1 MTLKFSGTY
10 NVEAA
15 EQVDRSSYQNSIT
28 CNVWLL
34 DSTAVAFRVDRRCN
48 GQTLL
53 DLTFDFLELLERDFF
68 GLVYTFSQTTEG
80 SLTKWLDP
88 TKKIRKQCKG
98 EVNFAFWFRVKFYV
112 PDPIWLQEEYTRYQF
127 FLQIRK
133 DILDG
138 RLPVPKSIA
147 TQLAG
152 LALQSELGDYTPEEC
167 RPGYVSQFR
176 FVQNQNADFEAQA
189 TEWHRKSSSLL
200 PAAAEL
206 EYLNV
211 VRYLDH
217 YGVKSHVVKDEQHNL
232 QTTTIGVSFIGISL
246 FRDNRML
253 QQYSWDN
260 ISKINFK
267 GKRFTIHFK
276 TNSKSMNGHITSS
289 SVLTSPILNLDSE
302 LKQHYRFSSAVST
315 KIFWQYA
322 VSCHAFFRVRE
333 PNSTTQRKFSTTTT
347 SATGFNQQTSA
358 STVSATA
365 LYAAMSR
372 IASGFQRYFSIT
384 RRSSLSTATP
394 NGPVGGVGRTMSTLM
409 ELRRNARAFERSFS
423 RTHSRRSN
431 PLPQVSSNQ
440 FTSLLSK
447 PDVSTSLL
455 SGNPIDSVSTTGNQ
469 SKTYSQI
476 PPGAKLTGGSANS
489 GIFSDNKL
497 ARSSYRSSSTNQN
510 RESSNILSSHTQTIT
525 SGKAKKS
532 TTDTDGFA
540 NVNRS
545 SSQLKQISNE
555 ASSQKHPTS
564 ISSNH
569 LDKPIRNKSFKLNSP
584 AIGVNGSTRVNQRRL
599 QQAQQQSTITSQ
611 NQPQETNTTS
621 HQQHHQ
627 HPNVANDSKSSSR
640 RAQKLQTNENI
651 VEHPN
656 TDTVDGINNTNN
668 NTNQDLD
675 KDETTTYWNTR
686 RIQRLQAHTS
696 NNNTTNNNNNSL
708 HNITMPSLIPVT
720 STVSTSTPMTTNI
733 SSKTHSTSNI
743 NKHNEIEE
751 NDCVNYS
758 RAPTI
763 AVRRSRHA
771 PNDQTVITVNDS
783 NVNNDDIQCLKSSR
797 ASLNNNGLNRSNN
810 SSRNQLNHSFKG
822 HDQSTNYKKEHSDVT
837 NNNGNDV
844 DNFQHSRNKG
854 FLKDPFHPGAPDVE
868 NLLLQSGEINEFN
881 SEGLVRISI
890 RPDSHGRFGFNV
902 KGGIDHGMP
911 IIVSRVGANM
921 PADLCIPRLSEGDQI
936 LFINHKDVSN
946 QTHLQVVNMI
956 RTASEQPYGTLEL
969 LVKPSDYVTDDV
981 NDDNPIPDS
990 GDAPPIPPRSY
1001 QSSIRR
1007 SSLSLEKIARNSKRL
1022 TRFSLKSTFHNA
1034 IDRDHT
1040 TNVQRNSFSGSA
1052 LLDSMIE
1059 LETHLADGSL
1069 LNQFEHLPRRKSG
1082 LTMNVSRLSEN
1093 SIKNRYRDIS
1103 PYDQTRVILKQGS
1116 GDYINAS
1123 FVNMEF
1129 PNCGVNL
1136 RYIAAQGP
1144 LPNTYSDFWQ
1154 MCWEQQ
1160 VHLIVMLTA
1169 ISERGRAKCHQ
1180 YWPDLNS
1187 TVNFSV
1193 STSPRITQSR
1203 NSTDLQLKTVREEIN
1218 TDVAYREFDIVQIP
1232 SHRGSFQSV
1241 LRKNME
1247 ARRILQLQYINW
1259 PDHGVPN
1266 DADQLISF
1274 VEQVQRI
1281 RGENLAP
1288 VVVHCSAG
1296 IGRTG
1301 VLIAIETSIN
1311 LMVHNYPIKPIELV
1325 QRMREHR
1332 AMLIQTTGQFQFVCE
1347 TILKVF
1353 HRNHAENLLK
1363 NSTSMTI
1370 HS

>member
-1 MTLKFSGTY
+1 MLRHTFGTY

-34 DSTAVAFRVDRRCN
+34 DSTAVAFRVDRGCN

-53 DLTFDFLELLERDFF
+53 DLTFDFLELLEKDFF
-68 GLVYTFSQTTEG
+68 GLVYTFHQTSEG
-80 SLTKWLDP
+80 NLIKWLDP
-88 TKKIRKQCKG
+88 TRKIKKQCKG
-98 EVNFAFWFRVKFYV
+98 EANFTFWFRVKFYV
-112 PDPIWLQEEYTRYQF
+112 PDPVWLQEEYTRYQF

-138 RLPVPKSIA
+138 RLPVSKSIA

-152 LALQSELGDYTPEEC
+152 LALQSELGDYTAEEC
-167 RPGYVSQFR
+167 RPGYVNQFR

-189 TEWHRKSSSLL
+189 SEWHRKSSNLL

-232 QTTTIGVSFIGISL
+232 QTITIGVSFIGISL
-246 FRDNRML
+246 FRDNKML

-276 TNSKSMNGHITSS
+276 TSSKSMNGHVTSIS
-289 SVLTSPILNLDSE
+289 GLTSPIMNVESE
-302 LKQHYRFSSAVST
+302 LKQHYRFPSAVST
-315 KIFWQYA
+315 KLFWQYA

-333 PNSTTQRKFSTTTT
+333 PNSTTQRKFTN
-347 SATGFNQQTSA
+347 GLNQQA
-358 STVSATA
+358 SSTISATA

-394 NGPVGGVGRTMSTLM
+394 NGPVGGVGRTLSTLM
-409 ELRRNARAFERSFS
+409 ELRRSSRAFDRNFS

-431 PLPQVSSNQ
+431 HLPQVNSIQIASPS
-440 FTSLLSK
+440 FK
-447 PDVSTSLL
+447 PDSSTSLL
-455 SGNPIDSVSTTGNQ
+455 SGNPIDSINTTGNQ
-469 SKTYSQI
+469 SKSYAQI
-476 PPGAKLTGGSANS
+476 PPGAKITGSASS
-489 GIFSDNKL
+489 GILSDSKIT
-497 ARSSYRSSSTNQN
+497 RSSYRSSTNQN
-510 RESSNILSSHTQTIT
+510 RESNNVLSSHTSINT
-525 SGKAKKS
+525 SGKAKKL
-532 TTDTDGFA
+532 TTDMENST
-540 NVNRS
+540 NVIRLS
-545 SSQLKQISNE
+545 SHSKQNCNEIPSQRN
-555 ASSQKHPTS
+555 PTN
-564 ISSNH
+564 ITSNH
-569 LDKPIRNKSFKLNSP
+569 SDKPLRPKPFKITSPVNSVTG
-584 AIGVNGSTRVNQRRL
+584 AATRVSQRR
-599 QQAQQQSTITSQ
+599 QHNQQSSVPLQ
-611 NQPQETNTTS
+611 NQHQETNSAS
-621 HQQHHQ
+621 HQQLHHST
-627 HPNVANDSKSSSR
+627 VINDSKILPKKV
-640 RAQKLQTNENI
+640 QKLQMNEHNETDI
-651 VEHPN
+651 VDAAIN
-656 TDTVDGINNTNN
+656 SNYINN
-668 NTNQDLD
+668 QEFD
-675 KDETTTYWNTR
+675 KDETATYWNTR
-686 RIQRLQAHTS
+686 RLQRFQS
-696 NNNTTNNNNNSL
+696 NNNNPLVNTNTATT
-708 HNITMPSLIPVT
+708 I
-720 STVSTSTPMTTNI
+720 PMTVTTTTSAPITTLSSSSNH
-733 SSKTHSTSNI
+733 SKTHSVSNI
-743 NKHNEIEE
+743 NKHDDPDE
-751 NDCVNYS
+751 NDYANYN
-758 RAPTI
+758 RTVKRI
-763 AVRRSRHA
+763 RHT
-771 PNDQTVITVNDS
+771 PNDQPLTATNDS
-783 NVNNDDIQCLKSSR
+783 YVDEDPQCFKSSR
-797 ASLNNNGLNRSNN
+797 VSLNNALNRPNN
-810 SSRNQLNHSFKG
+810 SSRNQLNHPIKG
-822 HDQSTNYKKEHSDVT
+822 HDQSTNHKKEYSDVT
-837 NNNGNDV
+837 NNNDIEV
-844 DNFQHSRNKG
+844 DNSQHTRNKG
-854 FLKDPFHPGAPDVE
+854 LNKDPFHPGAPDVE
-868 NLLLQSGEINEFN
+868 NSLRLTDEINELN

-890 RPDSHGRFGFNV
+890 RPDSHGRFGFNI

-956 RTASEQPYGTLEL
+956 RAASEQNYGTLEL

-990 GDAPPIPPRSY
+990 GDAPPVPPRSY
-1001 QSSIRR
+1001 HSSIRR
-1007 SSLSLEKIARNSKRL
+1007 PSLSLEKFARNSKRL
-1022 TRFSLKSTFHNA
+1022 TRFSLKSSSNNPT
-1034 IDRDHT
+1034 DRDH
-1040 TNVQRNSFSGSA
+1040 NNSVGHRYSFSGST

-1059 LETHLADGSL
+1059 LESHLADGSL

-1129 PNCGVNL
+1129 PKCGVNL

-1144 LPNTYSDFWQ
+1144 LPNTYGDFWQ

-1160 VHLIVMLTA
+1160 VCLIVMLTA

-1180 YWPDLNS
+1180 YWPDLNH

-1193 STSPRITQSR
+1193 SSSPRISQSR
-1203 NSTDLQLKTVREEIN
+1203 GSTDLQLKTVREEIIN
-1218 TDVAYREFDIVQIP
+1218 DIAYREFDISQIP
-1232 SHRGSFQSV
+1232 SHRASLQSV
-1241 LRKNME
+1241 LRKQTE
-1247 ARRILQLQYINW
+1247 TRRISQLQYISW

-1266 DADQLISF
+1266 DTDQLISF

-1281 RGENLAP
+1281 RGKSQTP
-1288 VVVHCSAG
+1288 IVVHCSAG

-1311 LMVHNYPIKPIELV
+1311 LMECNYPVKPLELV

-1363 NSTSMTI
+1363 DSIPMTSQ
-1370 HS
+1370 S

>member
-1 MTLKFSGTY
+1 MLRHTFGTY

-34 DSTAVAFRVDRRCN
+34 DSTAVAFRVDRGCS

-53 DLTFDFLELLERDFF
+53 NLTFDFLELLEKDFF
-68 GLVYTFSQTTEG
+68 GLVYTFHQTTEG
-80 SLTKWLDP
+80 NLIKWLDP
-88 TKKIRKQCKG
+88 TRKIRKQCKG
-98 EVNFAFWFRVKFYV
+98 EANFTFWFRVKFYV
-112 PDPIWLQEEYTRYQF
+112 PDPVWLQEEYTRYQF

-152 LALQSELGDYTPEEC
+152 LALQSELGDYTAEEC
-167 RPGYVSQFR
+167 RPGYVNQFR

-189 TEWHRKSSSLL
+189 SEWHRKSSTLL

-232 QTTTIGVSFIGISL
+232 QIITIGVSFVGISL
-246 FRDNRML
+246 FRDNKML

-276 TNSKSMNGHITSS
+276 TSSKSMNGHVTSIS
-289 SVLTSPILNLDSE
+289 GLTSPIINFGSE
-302 LKQHYRFSSAVST
+302 LKQHYRFPSAVST
-315 KIFWQYA
+315 KLFWQYA

-333 PNSTTQRKFSTTTT
+333 PNSTTQRKFTT
-347 SATGFNQQTSA
+347 GLNQQA
-358 STVSATA
+358 STISATA

-394 NGPVGGVGRTMSTLM
+394 NGPVGGVGRTLSTLM
-409 ELRRNARAFERSFS
+409 ELRRSSRAFDRSFS

-431 PLPQVSSNQ
+431 PLPQVNSIQISSSS
-440 FTSLLSK
+440 FK
-447 PDVSTSLL
+447 PDSSTSLL
-455 SGNPIDSVSTTGNQ
+455 SGNPIDSVNTTGNQ
-469 SKTYSQI
+469 SKSYAQI
-476 PPGAKLTGGSANS
+476 PPGAKITGSASS
-489 GIFSDNKL
+489 GILSDSKIT
-497 ARSSYRSSSTNQN
+497 RSSYRSSTNQN
-510 RESSNILSSHTQTIT
+510 RESNNVLSSHTSINT
-525 SGKAKKS
+525 SGKAKKL
-532 TTDTDGFA
+532 TTDMENST
-540 NVNRS
+540 NVIRLSSHSKQSCNET
-545 SSQLKQISNE
+545 SSQRN
-555 ASSQKHPTS
+555 PTN
-564 ISSNH
+564 ITSNH
-569 LDKPIRNKSFKLNSP
+569 LDKPLRPKSFKITSPVNSVTGG
-584 AIGVNGSTRVNQRRL
+584 ATRISQRR
-599 QQAQQQSTITSQ
+599 QHNQQSSVPLQ
-611 NQPQETNTTS
+611 NQHQETNSCS
-621 HQQHHQ
+621 HQQHHN
-627 HPNVANDSKSSSR
+627 HSTVVNDSKILSKKP
-640 RAQKLQTNENI
+640 QKLQMVEN
-651 VEHPN
+651 VEYKE
-656 TDTVDGINNTNN
+656 TDTVNATNN
-668 NTNQDLD
+668 SNYTNNQEFD
-675 KDETTTYWNTR
+675 KDETTAYWNTR
-686 RIQRLQAHTS
+686 RLQRFQ
-696 NNNTTNNNNNSL
+696 TNNNNPFIN
-708 HNITMPSLIPVT
+708 T
-720 STVSTSTPMTTNI
+720 STASTISMTVTASTSTPITTLSN
-733 SSKTHSTSNI
+733 SSNYSKTHSVSNI
-743 NKHNEIEE
+743 NKHDDPDE
-751 NDCVNYS
+751 NDYVNHN
-758 RAPTI
+758 RT
-763 AVRRSRHA
+763 VRRIRHT
-771 PNDQTVITVNDS
+771 PNDQPLTVTNDS
-783 NVNNDDIQCLKSSR
+783 YIDEDPQCFKSSR
-797 ASLNNNGLNRSNN
+797 VSLNNALNRSNN
-810 SSRNQLNHSFKG
+810 SSRNQLNHSIKG
-822 HDQSTNYKKEHSDVT
+822 HDQSINQKKEHSDAT
-837 NNNGNDV
+837 NNNGV
-844 DNFQHSRNKG
+844 EIDNSQHTRNKG
-854 FLKDPFHPGAPDVE
+854 LNRDPFHPGAPDVE
-868 NLLLQSGEINEFN
+868 NSLHLPDETNELN

-956 RTASEQPYGTLEL
+956 RAASEQNYGTLEL

-990 GDAPPIPPRSY
+990 GDAPPVPPRSY
-1001 QSSIRR
+1001 NSSIRR
-1007 SSLSLEKIARNSKRL
+1007 PTLSLEKFARNSKRL
-1022 TRFSLKSTFHNA
+1022 TRFSLKSSSSNNA
-1034 IDRDHT
+1034 MDRDHNNST
-1040 TNVQRNSFSGSA
+1040 VHRYSFSGST

-1059 LETHLADGSL
+1059 LESHLADGSL

-1129 PNCGVNL
+1129 PKCGVNL

-1144 LPNTYSDFWQ
+1144 LPNTYGDFWQ

-1160 VHLIVMLTA
+1160 VCLIVMLTA

-1180 YWPDLNS
+1180 YWPDLNH

-1193 STSPRITQSR
+1193 SSSPRISQSR
-1203 NSTDLQLKTVREEIN
+1203 SSTDLQLKTVREEII
-1218 TDVAYREFDIVQIP
+1218 TDIAYREFDISQIP
-1232 SHRGSFQSV
+1232 SHRASLQSV
-1241 LRKNME
+1241 LRKQTE
-1247 ARRILQLQYINW
+1247 TRRISQLQYISW

-1266 DADQLISF
+1266 DTDQLISF

-1281 RGENLAP
+1281 RGKNQTP
-1288 VVVHCSAG
+1288 IVVHCSAG

-1311 LMVHNYPIKPIELV
+1311 LMECNYPVKPLELV

-1363 NSTSMTI
+1363 DSTAITSQ
-1370 HS
+1370 S

>member
-15 EQVDRSSYQNSIT
+15 EQLDRLSYQNSIT

-34 DSTAVAFRVDRRCN
+34 DSTAVAFRVDRGCS

-53 DLTFDFLELLERDFF
+53 DLTFDFLELLEKDFF
-68 GLVYTFSQTTEG
+68 GLVYTFHQTTEG
-80 SLTKWLDP
+80 NLIKWLDP
-88 TKKIRKQCKG
+88 TRKIRKQCKG
-98 EVNFAFWFRVKFYV
+98 EANFTFWFRVKFYV
-112 PDPIWLQEEYTRYQF
+112 PDPVWLQEEYTRYQF

-152 LALQSELGDYTPEEC
+152 LALQSELGDYTAEEC
-167 RPGYVSQFR
+167 RPGYVNQFR

-189 TEWHRKSSSLL
+189 SEWHRKSSTLL

-232 QTTTIGVSFIGISL
+232 QTITIGVSFVGISL
-246 FRDNRML
+246 FRDNKML

-276 TNSKSMNGHITSS
+276 TSSKSMNGHVTSIS
-289 SVLTSPILNLDSE
+289 GLTTPIINFGSE
-302 LKQHYRFSSAVST
+302 LKQHYRFPSAVST
-315 KIFWQYA
+315 KLFWQYA

-333 PNSTTQRKFSTTTT
+333 PNSTTQRKFTT
-347 SATGFNQQTSA
+347 GLNQQA
-358 STVSATA
+358 STISATA

-394 NGPVGGVGRTMSTLM
+394 NGPVGGVGRTLSTLM
-409 ELRRNARAFERSFS
+409 ELRRSSRAFDRSFS

-431 PLPQVSSNQ
+431 PLPQVNSIQIASP
-440 FTSLLSK
+440 SSK
-447 PDVSTSLL
+447 PDSSTSLL
-455 SGNPIDSVSTTGNQ
+455 SGNPIDSINTTGNQ
-469 SKTYSQI
+469 SKSYAQI
-476 PPGAKLTGGSANS
+476 PPGARITGSASS
-489 GIFSDNKL
+489 GILSDSKIT
-497 ARSSYRSSSTNQN
+497 RSSYRSSTNQN
-510 RESSNILSSHTQTIT
+510 RESNNVLSSHTSINT
-525 SGKAKKS
+525 SGKAKKL
-532 TTDTDGFA
+532 TTDMENST
-540 NVNRS
+540 NVIRLSSHSKQSCNET
-545 SSQLKQISNE
+545 SSQRN
-555 ASSQKHPTS
+555 PTN
-564 ISSNH
+564 ITSNH
-569 LDKPIRNKSFKLNSP
+569 LDKPLRPKSFKITSPVNSVTGG
-584 AIGVNGSTRVNQRRL
+584 ATRVSQRR
-599 QQAQQQSTITSQ
+599 QHNQQSSVPLQ
-611 NQPQETNTTS
+611 NQHQETNSSS
-621 HQQHHQ
+621 HQQHHN
-627 HPNVANDSKSSSR
+627 HSTVANVSKVLSKK
-640 RAQKLQTNENI
+640 AQKLQMVEN
-651 VEHPN
+651 VEYKE
-656 TDTVDGINNTNN
+656 TDTVDATNYSNYTNN
-668 NTNQDLD
+668 QEFD
-675 KDETTTYWNTR
+675 KDETTAYWNTR
-686 RIQRLQAHTS
+686 RLQRFQA
-696 NNNTTNNNNNSL
+696 NNNPFVN
-708 HNITMPSLIPVT
+708 T
-720 STVSTSTPMTTNI
+720 STASTILMTVTTSTSTPITTLSN
-733 SSKTHSTSNI
+733 SSNYSKTHSVSNI
-743 NKHNEIEE
+743 NKHDDPGE
-751 NDCVNYS
+751 NDYVNHN
-758 RAPTI
+758 RT
-763 AVRRSRHA
+763 VRRIRHTQ
-771 PNDQTVITVNDS
+771 NDQPLTVTNDS
-783 NVNNDDIQCLKSSR
+783 YIDEDPQCFKSSR
-797 ASLNNNGLNRSNN
+797 VSLNSALNRSNN
-810 SSRNQLNHSFKG
+810 SSRNQLNHSIKG
-822 HDQSTNYKKEHSDVT
+822 HDQSINQKKEHSDVT
-837 NNNGNDV
+837 NNNGV
-844 DNFQHSRNKG
+844 EIDNSQHTRNKG
-854 FLKDPFHPGAPDVE
+854 LNRDPFHPGAPDVE
-868 NLLLQSGEINEFN
+868 NSLHLPDETNELN

-946 QTHLQVVNMI
+946 HTHLQVVNMI
-956 RTASEQPYGTLEL
+956 RAASEQNYGTLEL

-990 GDAPPIPPRSY
+990 GDAPPVPPRSY
-1001 QSSIRR
+1001 NSSIRR
-1007 SSLSLEKIARNSKRL
+1007 PTLSLEKFARNSKRL
-1022 TRFSLKSTFHNA
+1022 TRFSLKSSSNNA
-1034 IDRDHT
+1034 MDRDHNNST
-1040 TNVQRNSFSGSA
+1040 VHRYSFSGST

-1059 LETHLADGSL
+1059 LESHLADGSL

-1129 PNCGVNL
+1129 PKCGVNL

-1144 LPNTYSDFWQ
+1144 LPNTYGDFWQ

-1160 VHLIVMLTA
+1160 VCLIVMLTA
-1169 ISERGRAKCHQ
+1169 ISERGRLFLLTISQAKCHQ
-1180 YWPDLNS
+1180 YWPDLNH

-1193 STSPRITQSR
+1193 SSSPRISQSR
-1203 NSTDLQLKTVREEIN
+1203 SSTDLQLKTVREEII
-1218 TDVAYREFDIVQIP
+1218 TDIAYREFDISQIP
-1232 SHRGSFQSV
+1232 SHRASLQSV
-1241 LRKNME
+1241 LRKQTE
-1247 ARRILQLQYINW
+1247 TRRISQLQYISW

-1266 DADQLISF
+1266 DTDQLISF

-1281 RGENLAP
+1281 RGKNQTP
-1288 VVVHCSAG
+1288 IVVHCSAG

-1311 LMVHNYPIKPIELV
+1311 LMECNYPVKPLELV

-1363 NSTSMTI
+1363 DSIAITSQ
-1370 HS
+1370 S

>member
-1 MTLKFSGTY
+1 MLRHIFGTY

-34 DSTAVAFRVDRRCN
+34 DSTAVAFRVDRGCS

-68 GLVYTFSQTTEG
+68 GLVYTFHQTTEG
-80 SLTKWLDP
+80 NLIKWLDP
-88 TKKIRKQCKG
+88 TRKIRKQCKG
-98 EVNFAFWFRVKFYV
+98 EANFTFWFRVKFYV
-112 PDPIWLQEEYTRYQF
+112 PDPVWLQEEYTRYQF

-152 LALQSELGDYTPEEC
+152 LALQSELGDYTAEEC
-167 RPGYVSQFR
+167 RPGYVNQFR

-189 TEWHRKSSSLL
+189 SEWHRKSSTLL

-232 QTTTIGVSFIGISL
+232 QTITIGVSFVGISL
-246 FRDNRML
+246 FRDNKML

-276 TNSKSMNGHITSS
+276 TSSKSMNGHVTSVS
-289 SVLTSPILNLDSE
+289 GLTTPTINFGSE
-302 LKQHYRFSSAVST
+302 LKQHYRFPSAVST
-315 KIFWQYA
+315 KLFWQYA

-333 PNSTTQRKFSTTTT
+333 PNSTTQRKFTT
-347 SATGFNQQTSA
+347 GLNQQA
-358 STVSATA
+358 STISATA

-394 NGPVGGVGRTMSTLM
+394 NGPVGGVGRTLSTLM
-409 ELRRNARAFERSFS
+409 ELRRSSRAFDRSFS

-431 PLPQVSSNQ
+431 PLPQVNSIQIASS
-440 FTSLLSK
+440 SSK
-447 PDVSTSLL
+447 PDSSTSLL
-455 SGNPIDSVSTTGNQ
+455 SGNPIDSINTTGNQ
-469 SKTYSQI
+469 SKSYAQI
-476 PPGAKLTGGSANS
+476 PPGARITGSASS
-489 GIFSDNKL
+489 GILSDSKIT
-497 ARSSYRSSSTNQN
+497 RSSYRSSTNQN
-510 RESSNILSSHTQTIT
+510 RESNNVLSSHTSINT
-525 SGKAKKS
+525 SGKAKKL
-532 TTDTDGFA
+532 TTDMENST
-540 NVNRS
+540 NVIRLSSHSKQSCNET
-545 SSQLKQISNE
+545 SSQRN
-555 ASSQKHPTS
+555 PTN
-564 ISSNH
+564 ITSNH
-569 LDKPIRNKSFKLNSP
+569 LDKPLRPKSFKITSPVNSVTGG
-584 AIGVNGSTRVNQRRL
+584 ATRVSQRR
-599 QQAQQQSTITSQ
+599 QHNQQSSVPLQ
-611 NQPQETNTTS
+611 NQHQETNSSS
-621 HQQHHQ
+621 HQQHHN
-627 HPNVANDSKSSSR
+627 HSTVANDSKILSKKP
-640 RAQKLQTNENI
+640 QKLQMVEN
-651 VEHPN
+651 VEYKE
-656 TDTVDGINNTNN
+656 TDTVSATNN
-668 NTNQDLD
+668 SNYTNNQEFN
-675 KDETTTYWNTR
+675 KDETTAYWNTR
-686 RIQRLQAHTS
+686 RLQRFQA
-696 NNNTTNNNNNSL
+696 NNNNPFIN
-708 HNITMPSLIPVT
+708 T
-720 STVSTSTPMTTNI
+720 STASTISMTVTASTSTPITTLSN
-733 SSKTHSTSNI
+733 SSNYSKTHSVSNI
-743 NKHNEIEE
+743 NKHDDPDE
-751 NDCVNYS
+751 NDYVNHN
-758 RAPTI
+758 RT
-763 AVRRSRHA
+763 VRRIRHT
-771 PNDQTVITVNDS
+771 PNDQPLTVSNDS
-783 NVNNDDIQCLKSSR
+783 YIDEDPQCFKSSR
-797 ASLNNNGLNRSNN
+797 VSLNNALNRSNN
-810 SSRNQLNHSFKG
+810 SSHNQLNHSIKG
-822 HDQSTNYKKEHSDVT
+822 HDQSINQKKEHSDET
-837 NNNGNDV
+837 NNNGV
-844 DNFQHSRNKG
+844 EIDNSQHTRNKG
-854 FLKDPFHPGAPDVE
+854 LNRDPFHPGAPDVE
-868 NLLLQSGEINEFN
+868 NSLHLPDEINELN

-946 QTHLQVVNMI
+946 HTHLQVVNMI
-956 RTASEQPYGTLEL
+956 RAASEQNYGTLEL

-990 GDAPPIPPRSY
+990 GDAPPVPPRSY
-1001 QSSIRR
+1001 NSSIRR
-1007 SSLSLEKIARNSKRL
+1007 PTLSLERFARNSKRL
-1022 TRFSLKSTFHNA
+1022 TRFSLKSSSSNNA
-1034 IDRDHT
+1034 MDRDHNNST
-1040 TNVQRNSFSGSA
+1040 VHRYSFSGST

-1059 LETHLADGSL
+1059 LESHLADGSL

-1129 PNCGVNL
+1129 PKCGVNL

-1144 LPNTYSDFWQ
+1144 LPNTYGDFWQ

-1160 VHLIVMLTA
+1160 VCLIVMLTA

-1180 YWPDLNS
+1180 YWPDLNH

-1193 STSPRITQSR
+1193 SSSPRISQSR
-1203 NSTDLQLKTVREEIN
+1203 SSTDLQLKTVREEII
-1218 TDVAYREFDIVQIP
+1218 TDIAYREFDISQIP
-1232 SHRGSFQSV
+1232 SHRASLQSV
-1241 LRKNME
+1241 LRKQTE
-1247 ARRILQLQYINW
+1247 TRRISQLQYISW

-1266 DADQLISF
+1266 DTDQLISF

-1281 RGENLAP
+1281 RGKNQTP
-1288 VVVHCSAG
+1288 IVVHCSAG

-1311 LMVHNYPIKPIELV
+1311 LMECNYPVKPLELV

-1363 NSTSMTI
+1363 DSIAITSQ
-1370 HS
+1370 S

>member
-15 EQVDRSSYQNSIT
+15 EQLDRLSYQNSIT

-34 DSTAVAFRVDRRCN
+34 DSTAVAFRVDRGCS

-53 DLTFDFLELLERDFF
+53 DLTFDFLELLEKDFF
-68 GLVYTFSQTTEG
+68 GLVYTFHQTTEG
-80 SLTKWLDP
+80 NLIKWLDP
-88 TKKIRKQCKG
+88 TRKIRKQCKG
-98 EVNFAFWFRVKFYV
+98 EANFTFWFRVKFYV
-112 PDPIWLQEEYTRYQF
+112 PDPVWLQEEYTRYQF

-152 LALQSELGDYTPEEC
+152 LALQSELGDYTAEEC
-167 RPGYVSQFR
+167 RPGYVNQFR

-189 TEWHRKSSSLL
+189 SEWHRKSSTLL

-232 QTTTIGVSFIGISL
+232 QTITIGVSFVGISL
-246 FRDNRML
+246 FRDNKML

-276 TNSKSMNGHITSS
+276 TSSKSMNGHVTSIS
-289 SVLTSPILNLDSE
+289 GLTTPIINFGSE
-302 LKQHYRFSSAVST
+302 LKQHYRFPSAVST
-315 KIFWQYA
+315 KLFWQYA

-333 PNSTTQRKFSTTTT
+333 PNSTTQRKFTT
-347 SATGFNQQTSA
+347 GLNQQA
-358 STVSATA
+358 STISATA

-394 NGPVGGVGRTMSTLM
+394 NGPVGGVGRTLSTLM
-409 ELRRNARAFERSFS
+409 ELRRSSRAFDRSFS

-431 PLPQVSSNQ
+431 PLPQVNSIQIASP
-440 FTSLLSK
+440 SSK
-447 PDVSTSLL
+447 PDSSTSLL
-455 SGNPIDSVSTTGNQ
+455 SGNPIDSINTTGNQ
-469 SKTYSQI
+469 SKSYAQI
-476 PPGAKLTGGSANS
+476 PPGARITGSASS
-489 GIFSDNKL
+489 GILSDSKIT
-497 ARSSYRSSSTNQN
+497 RSSYRSSTNQN
-510 RESSNILSSHTQTIT
+510 RESNNVLSSHTSINT
-525 SGKAKKS
+525 SGKAKKL
-532 TTDTDGFA
+532 TTDMENST
-540 NVNRS
+540 NVIRLSSHSKQSCNET
-545 SSQLKQISNE
+545 SSQRN
-555 ASSQKHPTS
+555 PTN
-564 ISSNH
+564 ITSNH
-569 LDKPIRNKSFKLNSP
+569 LDKPLRPKSFKITSPVNSVTGG
-584 AIGVNGSTRVNQRRL
+584 ATRVSQRR
-599 QQAQQQSTITSQ
+599 QHNQQSSVPLQ
-611 NQPQETNTTS
+611 NQHQETNSSS
-621 HQQHHQ
+621 HQQHHN
-627 HPNVANDSKSSSR
+627 HSTVANVSKVLSKK
-640 RAQKLQTNENI
+640 AQKLQMVEN
-651 VEHPN
+651 VEYKE
-656 TDTVDGINNTNN
+656 TDTVDATNYSNYTNN
-668 NTNQDLD
+668 QEFD
-675 KDETTTYWNTR
+675 KDETTAYWNTR
-686 RIQRLQAHTS
+686 RLQRFQA
-696 NNNTTNNNNNSL
+696 NNNPFVN
-708 HNITMPSLIPVT
+708 T
-720 STVSTSTPMTTNI
+720 STASTILMTVTTSTSTPITTLSN
-733 SSKTHSTSNI
+733 SSNYSKTHSVSNI
-743 NKHNEIEE
+743 NKHDDPGE
-751 NDCVNYS
+751 NDYVNHN
-758 RAPTI
+758 RT
-763 AVRRSRHA
+763 VRRIRHTQ
-771 PNDQTVITVNDS
+771 NDQPLTVTNDS
-783 NVNNDDIQCLKSSR
+783 YIDEDPQCFKSSR
-797 ASLNNNGLNRSNN
+797 VSLNSALNRSNN
-810 SSRNQLNHSFKG
+810 SSRNQLNHSIKG
-822 HDQSTNYKKEHSDVT
+822 HDQSINQKKEHSDVT
-837 NNNGNDV
+837 NNNGV
-844 DNFQHSRNKG
+844 EIDNSQHTRNKG
-854 FLKDPFHPGAPDVE
+854 LNRDPFHPGAPDVE
-868 NLLLQSGEINEFN
+868 NSLHLPDETNELN

-946 QTHLQVVNMI
+946 HTHLQVVNMI
-956 RTASEQPYGTLEL
+956 RAASEQNYGTLEL

-990 GDAPPIPPRSY
+990 GDAPPVPPRSY
-1001 QSSIRR
+1001 NSSIRR
-1007 SSLSLEKIARNSKRL
+1007 PTLSLEKFARNSKRL
-1022 TRFSLKSTFHNA
+1022 TRFSLKSSSNNA
-1034 IDRDHT
+1034 MDRDHNNST
-1040 TNVQRNSFSGSA
+1040 VHRYSFSGST

-1059 LETHLADGSL
+1059 LESHLADGSL

-1129 PNCGVNL
+1129 PKCGVNL

-1144 LPNTYSDFWQ
+1144 LPNTYGDFWQ

-1160 VHLIVMLTA
+1160 VCLIVMLTA

-1180 YWPDLNS
+1180 YWPDLNH

-1193 STSPRITQSR
+1193 SSSPRISQSR
-1203 NSTDLQLKTVREEIN
+1203 SSTDLQLKTVREEII
-1218 TDVAYREFDIVQIP
+1218 TDIAYREFDISQIP
-1232 SHRGSFQSV
+1232 SHRASLQSV
-1241 LRKNME
+1241 LRKQTE
-1247 ARRILQLQYINW
+1247 TRRISQLQYISW

-1266 DADQLISF
+1266 DTDQLISF

-1281 RGENLAP
+1281 RGKNQTP
-1288 VVVHCSAG
+1288 IVVHCSAG

-1311 LMVHNYPIKPIELV
+1311 LMECNYPVKPLELV

-1363 NSTSMTI
+1363 DSIAITSQ
-1370 HS
+1370 S

>member
-34 DSTAVAFRVDRRCN
+34 DSTAVAFRVDRGCS

-53 DLTFDFLELLERDFF
+53 NLTFDFLELLEKDFF
-68 GLVYTFSQTTEG
+68 GLVYTFHQTTEG
-80 SLTKWLDP
+80 NLIKWLDP
-88 TKKIRKQCKG
+88 TRKIRKQCKG
-98 EVNFAFWFRVKFYV
+98 EANFTFWFRVKFYV
-112 PDPIWLQEEYTRYQF
+112 PDPVWLQEEYTRYQF

-152 LALQSELGDYTPEEC
+152 LALQSELGDYTAEEC
-167 RPGYVSQFR
+167 RPGYVNQFR

-189 TEWHRKSSSLL
+189 SEWHRKSSTLL

-232 QTTTIGVSFIGISL
+232 QIITIGVSFVGISL
-246 FRDNRML
+246 FRDNKML

-276 TNSKSMNGHITSS
+276 TSSKSMNGHVTSIS
-289 SVLTSPILNLDSE
+289 GLTSPIINFGSE
-302 LKQHYRFSSAVST
+302 LKQHYRFPSAVST
-315 KIFWQYA
+315 KLFWQYA

-333 PNSTTQRKFSTTTT
+333 PNSTTQRKFTT
-347 SATGFNQQTSA
+347 GLNQQA
-358 STVSATA
+358 STISATA

-394 NGPVGGVGRTMSTLM
+394 NGPVGGVGRTLSTLM
-409 ELRRNARAFERSFS
+409 ELRRSSRAFDRSFS

-431 PLPQVSSNQ
+431 PLPQVNSIQISSSS
-440 FTSLLSK
+440 FK
-447 PDVSTSLL
+447 PDSSTSLL
-455 SGNPIDSVSTTGNQ
+455 SGNPIDSVNTTGNQ
-469 SKTYSQI
+469 SKSYAQI
-476 PPGAKLTGGSANS
+476 PPGAKITGSASS
-489 GIFSDNKL
+489 GILSDSKIT
-497 ARSSYRSSSTNQN
+497 RSSYRSSTNQN
-510 RESSNILSSHTQTIT
+510 RESNNVLSSHTSINT
-525 SGKAKKS
+525 SGKAKKL
-532 TTDTDGFA
+532 TTDMENST
-540 NVNRS
+540 NVIRLSSHSKQSCNET
-545 SSQLKQISNE
+545 SSQRN
-555 ASSQKHPTS
+555 PTN
-564 ISSNH
+564 ITSNH
-569 LDKPIRNKSFKLNSP
+569 LDKPLRPKSFKITSPVNSVTGG
-584 AIGVNGSTRVNQRRL
+584 ATRISQRR
-599 QQAQQQSTITSQ
+599 QHNQQSSVPLQ
-611 NQPQETNTTS
+611 NQHQETNSCS
-621 HQQHHQ
+621 HQQHHN
-627 HPNVANDSKSSSR
+627 HSTVVNDSKILSKKP
-640 RAQKLQTNENI
+640 QKLQMVEN
-651 VEHPN
+651 VEYKE
-656 TDTVDGINNTNN
+656 TDTVNATNN
-668 NTNQDLD
+668 SNYTNNQEFD
-675 KDETTTYWNTR
+675 KDETTAYWNTR
-686 RIQRLQAHTS
+686 RLQRFQ
-696 NNNTTNNNNNSL
+696 TNNNNPFIN
-708 HNITMPSLIPVT
+708 T
-720 STVSTSTPMTTNI
+720 STASTISMTVTASTSTPITTLSN
-733 SSKTHSTSNI
+733 SSNYSKTHSVSNI
-743 NKHNEIEE
+743 NKHDDPDE
-751 NDCVNYS
+751 NDYVNHN
-758 RAPTI
+758 RT
-763 AVRRSRHA
+763 VRRIRHT
-771 PNDQTVITVNDS
+771 PNDQPLTVTNDS
-783 NVNNDDIQCLKSSR
+783 YIDEDPQCFKSSR
-797 ASLNNNGLNRSNN
+797 VSLNNALNRSNN
-810 SSRNQLNHSFKG
+810 SSRNQLNHSIKG
-822 HDQSTNYKKEHSDVT
+822 HDQSINQKKEHSDAT
-837 NNNGNDV
+837 NNNGV
-844 DNFQHSRNKG
+844 EIDNSQHTRNKG
-854 FLKDPFHPGAPDVE
+854 LNRDPFHPGAPDVE
-868 NLLLQSGEINEFN
+868 NSLHLPDETNELN

-956 RTASEQPYGTLEL
+956 RAASEQNYGTLEL

-990 GDAPPIPPRSY
+990 GDAPPVPPRSY
-1001 QSSIRR
+1001 NSSIRR
-1007 SSLSLEKIARNSKRL
+1007 PTLSLEKFARNSKRL
-1022 TRFSLKSTFHNA
+1022 TRFSLKSSSSNNA
-1034 IDRDHT
+1034 MDRDHNNST
-1040 TNVQRNSFSGSA
+1040 VHRYSFSGST

-1059 LETHLADGSL
+1059 LESHLADGSL

-1129 PNCGVNL
+1129 PKCGVNL

-1144 LPNTYSDFWQ
+1144 LPNTYGDFWQ

-1160 VHLIVMLTA
+1160 VCLIVMLTA

-1180 YWPDLNS
+1180 YWPDLNH

-1193 STSPRITQSR
+1193 SSSPRISQSR
-1203 NSTDLQLKTVREEIN
+1203 SSTDLQLKTII
-1218 TDVAYREFDIVQIP
+1218 TDIAYREFDISQIP
-1232 SHRGSFQSV
+1232 SHRASLQSV
-1241 LRKNME
+1241 LRKQTE
-1247 ARRILQLQYINW
+1247 TRRISQLQYISW

-1266 DADQLISF
+1266 DTDQLISF

-1281 RGENLAP
+1281 RGKNQTP
-1288 VVVHCSAG
+1288 IVVHCSAG

-1311 LMVHNYPIKPIELV
+1311 LMECNYPVKPLELV

-1363 NSTSMTI
+1363 DSTAITSQ
-1370 HS
+1370 S

>member
-15 EQVDRSSYQNSIT
+15 EQVDRSSYQNTIT

-34 DSTAVAFRVDRRCN
+34 DSTAVAFRVDRGCS
-48 GQTLL
+48 GQALL

-68 GLVYTFSQTTEG
+68 GLAYTFSQTTEG
-80 SLTKWLDP
+80 NLIKWLDP
-88 TKKIRKQCKG
+88 TRKIRKQCKG
-98 EVNFAFWFRVKFYV
+98 EAIFTFWFRVKFYV
-112 PDPIWLQEEYTRYQF
+112 PDPVWLQEEYTRYQF

-167 RPGYVSQFR
+167 RPGYVNQFR
-176 FVQNQNADFEAQA
+176 FVQNQNSDFEAQA
-189 TEWHRKSSSLL
+189 SEWHRKSSTLL

-217 YGVKSHVVKDEQHNL
+217 YGVKSHVVKDEQHDL
-232 QTTTIGVSFIGISL
+232 QAITIGVSFIGISL
-246 FRDNRML
+246 FRDNKML

-276 TNSKSMNGHITSS
+276 TSLKSMNGHVTSISGLTSS
-289 SVLTSPILNLDSE
+289 TINLESE
-302 LKQHYRFSSAVST
+302 LKQHYRFPSAVST
-315 KIFWQYA
+315 KLFWQYA

-333 PNSTTQRKFSTTTT
+333 PNSTTQRKFT
-347 SATGFNQQTSA
+347 AGLNQQTS

-394 NGPVGGVGRTMSTLM
+394 NGPVGGVGRTLSTLM
-409 ELRRNARAFERSFS
+409 ELRRSSRAFDRSFS
-423 RTHSRRSN
+423 RTYSRRSN
-431 PLPQVSSNQ
+431 PLPQVNTTQ
-440 FTSLLSK
+440 LTSPLSK
-447 PDVSTSLL
+447 PDS
-455 SGNPIDSVSTTGNQ
+455 STTLASASPMESINTIGNQ
-469 SKTYSQI
+469 SKSYAQI
-476 PPGAKLTGGSANS
+476 PPGAKISGSVTS
-489 GIFSDNKL
+489 GILSDTKIT
-497 ARSSYRSSSTNQN
+497 RSSYRGSTNQS
-510 RESSNILSSHTQTIT
+510 RESNNILSPHTSINS
-525 SGKAKKS
+525 SGKAKKL
-532 TTDTDGFA
+532 TTDIENSTA
-540 NVNRS
+540 NNRL
-545 SSQLKQISNE
+545 SSQTKQSCNEISQRNL
-555 ASSQKHPTS
+555 TN
-564 ISSNH
+564 ITSNH
-569 LDKPIRNKSFKLNSP
+569 SDKSIRPKSFKIGSP
-584 AIGVNGSTRVNQRRL
+584 VSGVTVGATRISQRR
-599 QQAQQQSTITSQ
+599 QHHQQQQSAGPPQSQ
-611 NQPQETNTTS
+611 HQETNSAS
-621 HQQHHQ
+621 HQQHQ
-627 HPNVANDSKSSSR
+627 HHSSIVNDSKNLPKKS
-640 RAQKLQTNENI
+640 QKLPMSENIEYNQTNI
-651 VEHPN
+651 V
-656 TDTVDGINNTNN
+656 DAKSTNN
-668 NTNQDLD
+668 YVNNQEFN
-675 KDETTTYWNTR
+675 KDEATAYWDTRRLQRFQVHNNSNNHNSLINTTT
-686 RIQRLQAHTS
+686 AS
-696 NNNTTNNNNNSL
+696 V
-708 HNITMPSLIPVT
+708 IPVT
-720 STVSTSTPMTTNI
+720 VTVSTSTPTTTLSNP
-733 SSKTHSTSNI
+733 SNHSKTHSNSNI
-743 NKHNEIEE
+743 NKHDDSDE
-751 NDCVNYS
+751 NDYVNYN
-758 RAPTI
+758 RTIRRIRHTPT
-763 AVRRSRHA
+763 
-771 PNDQTVITVNDS
+771 DQSLAITNDS
-783 NVNNDDIQCLKSSR
+783 NVTDDVQCFKSSR
-797 ASLNNNGLNRSNN
+797 VSLNNAVNRSNN
-810 SSRNQLNHSFKG
+810 SSRNQLNHSIKG
-822 HDQSTNYKKEHSDVT
+822 HDQSTNHKKEHPDAT
-837 NNNGNDV
+837 NNNESEI
-844 DNFQHSRNKG
+844 DNFQHTRNKG
-854 FLKDPFHPGAPDVE
+854 LNKDPFHPGAPDVE
-868 NLLLQSGEINEFN
+868 NSLHQPDDINELN

-936 LFINHKDVSN
+936 LFINNKDVTN
-946 QTHLQVVNMI
+946 QTHLQVVKMI
-956 RTASEQPYGTLEL
+956 RAASEQPYGTLEL

-990 GDAPPIPPRSY
+990 GDAPPVPPRSY
-1001 QSSIRR
+1001 HSSSIRR
-1007 SSLSLEKIARNSKRL
+1007 PSISLEKFARNSKRL
-1022 TRFSLKSTFHNA
+1022 TRFSLKSSSTSHNPM
-1034 IDRDHT
+1034 DRDHP
-1040 TNVQRNSFSGSA
+1040 NGVLHRYSFSGST

-1059 LETHLADGSL
+1059 LENRLADGSL

-1129 PNCGVNL
+1129 PKCGVDL

-1144 LPNTYSDFWQ
+1144 LPNTYGDFWQ

-1160 VHLIVMLTA
+1160 VCLIVMLTA

-1180 YWPDLNS
+1180 YWPDLNH

-1193 STSPRITQSR
+1193 SSSPRISQSR
-1203 NSTDLQLKTVREEIN
+1203 SSTDLQLKTVREEIT
-1218 TDVAYREFDIVQIP
+1218 TDIAYREFDITQIP
-1232 SHRGSFQSV
+1232 SHRASLQSV
-1241 LRKNME
+1241 LRKQME
-1247 ARRILQLQYINW
+1247 TRRISQLQYISW

-1266 DADQLISF
+1266 DTDQLISF

-1281 RGENLAP
+1281 RGKTLTP
-1288 VVVHCSAG
+1288 IVVHCSAG

-1311 LMVHNYPIKPIELV
+1311 LMGCNYPIKPIELV

-1363 NSTSMTI
+1363 DSTAMT
-1370 HS
+1370 SQS

>member
-34 DSTAVAFRVDRRCN
+34 DSTAVAFRVDRGCS

-53 DLTFDFLELLERDFF
+53 NLTFDFLELLEKDFF
-68 GLVYTFSQTTEG
+68 GLVYTFHQTTEG
-80 SLTKWLDP
+80 NLIKWLDP
-88 TKKIRKQCKG
+88 TRKIRKQCKG
-98 EVNFAFWFRVKFYV
+98 EANFTFWFRVKFYV
-112 PDPIWLQEEYTRYQF
+112 PDPVWLQEEYTRYQF

-152 LALQSELGDYTPEEC
+152 LALQSELGDYTAEEC
-167 RPGYVSQFR
+167 RPGYVNQFR

-189 TEWHRKSSSLL
+189 SEWHRKSSTLL

-232 QTTTIGVSFIGISL
+232 QIITIGVSFVGISL
-246 FRDNRML
+246 FRDNKML

-276 TNSKSMNGHITSS
+276 TSSKSMNGHVTSIS
-289 SVLTSPILNLDSE
+289 GLTSPIINFGSE
-302 LKQHYRFSSAVST
+302 LKQHYRFPSAVST
-315 KIFWQYA
+315 KLFWQYA

-333 PNSTTQRKFSTTTT
+333 PNSTTQRKFTT
-347 SATGFNQQTSA
+347 GLNQQA
-358 STVSATA
+358 STISATA

-394 NGPVGGVGRTMSTLM
+394 NGPVGGVGRTLSTLM
-409 ELRRNARAFERSFS
+409 ELRRSSRAFDRSFS

-431 PLPQVSSNQ
+431 PLPQVNSIQISSSS
-440 FTSLLSK
+440 FK
-447 PDVSTSLL
+447 PDSSTSLL
-455 SGNPIDSVSTTGNQ
+455 SGNPIDSVNTTGNQ
-469 SKTYSQI
+469 SKSYAQI
-476 PPGAKLTGGSANS
+476 PPGAKITGSASS
-489 GIFSDNKL
+489 GILSDSKIT
-497 ARSSYRSSSTNQN
+497 RSSYRSSTNQN
-510 RESSNILSSHTQTIT
+510 RESNNVLSSHTSINT
-525 SGKAKKS
+525 SGKAKKL
-532 TTDTDGFA
+532 TTDMENST
-540 NVNRS
+540 NVIRLSSHSKQSCNET
-545 SSQLKQISNE
+545 SSQRN
-555 ASSQKHPTS
+555 PTN
-564 ISSNH
+564 ITSNH
-569 LDKPIRNKSFKLNSP
+569 LDKPLRPKSFKITSPVNSVTGG
-584 AIGVNGSTRVNQRRL
+584 ATRISQRR
-599 QQAQQQSTITSQ
+599 QHNQQSSVPLQ
-611 NQPQETNTTS
+611 NQHQETNSCS
-621 HQQHHQ
+621 HQQHHN
-627 HPNVANDSKSSSR
+627 HSTVVNDSKILSKKP
-640 RAQKLQTNENI
+640 QKLQMVEN
-651 VEHPN
+651 VEYKE
-656 TDTVDGINNTNN
+656 TDTVNATNN
-668 NTNQDLD
+668 SNYTNNQEFD
-675 KDETTTYWNTR
+675 KDETTAYWNTR
-686 RIQRLQAHTS
+686 RLQRFQ
-696 NNNTTNNNNNSL
+696 TNNNNPFIN
-708 HNITMPSLIPVT
+708 T
-720 STVSTSTPMTTNI
+720 STASTISMTVTASTSTPITTLSN
-733 SSKTHSTSNI
+733 SSNYSKTHSVSNI
-743 NKHNEIEE
+743 NKHDDPDE
-751 NDCVNYS
+751 NDYVNHN
-758 RAPTI
+758 RT
-763 AVRRSRHA
+763 VRRIRHT
-771 PNDQTVITVNDS
+771 PNDQPLTVTNDS
-783 NVNNDDIQCLKSSR
+783 YIDEDPQCFKSSR
-797 ASLNNNGLNRSNN
+797 VSLNNALNRSNN
-810 SSRNQLNHSFKG
+810 SSRNQLNHSIKG
-822 HDQSTNYKKEHSDVT
+822 HDQSINQKKEHSDAT
-837 NNNGNDV
+837 NNNGV
-844 DNFQHSRNKG
+844 EIDNSQHTRNKG
-854 FLKDPFHPGAPDVE
+854 LNRDPFHPGAPDVE
-868 NLLLQSGEINEFN
+868 NSLHLPDETNELN

-956 RTASEQPYGTLEL
+956 RAASEQNYGTLEL

-990 GDAPPIPPRSY
+990 GDAPPVPPRSY
-1001 QSSIRR
+1001 NSSIRR
-1007 SSLSLEKIARNSKRL
+1007 PTLSLEKFARNSKRL
-1022 TRFSLKSTFHNA
+1022 TRFSLKSSSSNNA
-1034 IDRDHT
+1034 MDRDHNNST
-1040 TNVQRNSFSGSA
+1040 VHRYSFSGST

-1059 LETHLADGSL
+1059 LESHLADGSL

-1129 PNCGVNL
+1129 PKCGVNL

-1144 LPNTYSDFWQ
+1144 LPNTYGDFWQ

-1160 VHLIVMLTA
+1160 VCLIVMLTA

-1180 YWPDLNS
+1180 YWPDLNH

-1193 STSPRITQSR
+1193 SSSPRISQSR
-1203 NSTDLQLKTVREEIN
+1203 SSTDLQLKTVREEII
-1218 TDVAYREFDIVQIP
+1218 TDIAYREFDISQIP
-1232 SHRGSFQSV
+1232 SHRASLQSV
-1241 LRKNME
+1241 LRKQTE
-1247 ARRILQLQYINW
+1247 TRRISQLQYISW

-1266 DADQLISF
+1266 DTDQLISF

-1281 RGENLAP
+1281 RGKNQTP
-1288 VVVHCSAG
+1288 IVVHCSAG

-1311 LMVHNYPIKPIELV
+1311 LMECNYPVKPLELV

-1363 NSTSMTI
+1363 DSTAITSQ
-1370 HS
+1370 S

>member
-1 MTLKFSGTY
+1 MFGFLILLLS
-10 NVEAA
+10 
-15 EQVDRSSYQNSIT
+15 RSELI
-28 CNVWLL
+28 
-34 DSTAVAFRVDRRCN
+34 

-53 DLTFDFLELLERDFF
+53 NLTFDFLELLEKDFF
-68 GLVYTFSQTTEG
+68 GLVYTFHQTTEG
-80 SLTKWLDP
+80 NLIKWLDP
-88 TKKIRKQCKG
+88 TRKIRKQCKG
-98 EVNFAFWFRVKFYV
+98 EANFTFWFRVKFYV
-112 PDPIWLQEEYTRYQF
+112 PDPVWLQEEYTRYQF

-152 LALQSELGDYTPEEC
+152 LALQSELGDYTAEEC
-167 RPGYVSQFR
+167 RPGYVNQFR

-189 TEWHRKSSSLL
+189 SEWHRKSSTLL

-232 QTTTIGVSFIGISL
+232 QIITIGVSFVGISL
-246 FRDNRML
+246 FRDNKML

-276 TNSKSMNGHITSS
+276 TSSKSMNGHVTSIS
-289 SVLTSPILNLDSE
+289 GLTSPIINFGSE
-302 LKQHYRFSSAVST
+302 LKQHYRFPSAVST
-315 KIFWQYA
+315 KLFWQYA

-333 PNSTTQRKFSTTTT
+333 PNSTTQRKFTT
-347 SATGFNQQTSA
+347 GLNQQA
-358 STVSATA
+358 STISATA

-394 NGPVGGVGRTMSTLM
+394 NGPVGGVGRTLSTLM
-409 ELRRNARAFERSFS
+409 ELRRSSRAFDRSFS

-431 PLPQVSSNQ
+431 PLPQVNSIQISSSS
-440 FTSLLSK
+440 FK
-447 PDVSTSLL
+447 PDSSTSLL
-455 SGNPIDSVSTTGNQ
+455 SGNPIDSVNTTGNQ
-469 SKTYSQI
+469 SKSYAQI
-476 PPGAKLTGGSANS
+476 PPGAKITGSASS
-489 GIFSDNKL
+489 GILSDSKIT
-497 ARSSYRSSSTNQN
+497 RSSYRSSTNQN
-510 RESSNILSSHTQTIT
+510 RESNNVLSSHTSINT
-525 SGKAKKS
+525 SGKAKKL
-532 TTDTDGFA
+532 TTDMENST
-540 NVNRS
+540 NVIRLSSHSKQSCNET
-545 SSQLKQISNE
+545 SSQRN
-555 ASSQKHPTS
+555 PTN
-564 ISSNH
+564 ITSNH
-569 LDKPIRNKSFKLNSP
+569 LDKPLRPKSFKITSPVNSVTGG
-584 AIGVNGSTRVNQRRL
+584 ATRISQRR
-599 QQAQQQSTITSQ
+599 QHNQQSSVPLQ
-611 NQPQETNTTS
+611 NQHQETNSCS
-621 HQQHHQ
+621 HQQHHN
-627 HPNVANDSKSSSR
+627 HSTVVNDSKILSKKP
-640 RAQKLQTNENI
+640 QKLQMVEN
-651 VEHPN
+651 VEYKE
-656 TDTVDGINNTNN
+656 TDTVNATNN
-668 NTNQDLD
+668 SNYTNNQEFD
-675 KDETTTYWNTR
+675 KDETTAYWNTR
-686 RIQRLQAHTS
+686 RLQRFQ
-696 NNNTTNNNNNSL
+696 TNNNNPFIN
-708 HNITMPSLIPVT
+708 T
-720 STVSTSTPMTTNI
+720 STASTISMTVTASTSTPITTLSN
-733 SSKTHSTSNI
+733 SSNYSKTHSVSNI
-743 NKHNEIEE
+743 NKHDDPDE
-751 NDCVNYS
+751 NDYVNHN
-758 RAPTI
+758 RT
-763 AVRRSRHA
+763 VRRIRHT
-771 PNDQTVITVNDS
+771 PNDQPLTVTNDS
-783 NVNNDDIQCLKSSR
+783 YIDEDPQCFKSSR
-797 ASLNNNGLNRSNN
+797 VSLNNALNRSNN
-810 SSRNQLNHSFKG
+810 SSRNQLNHSIKG
-822 HDQSTNYKKEHSDVT
+822 HDQSINQKKEHSDAT
-837 NNNGNDV
+837 NNNGV
-844 DNFQHSRNKG
+844 EIDNSQHTRNKG
-854 FLKDPFHPGAPDVE
+854 LNRDPFHPGAPDVE
-868 NLLLQSGEINEFN
+868 NSLHLPDETNELN

-956 RTASEQPYGTLEL
+956 RAASEQNYGTLEL

-990 GDAPPIPPRSY
+990 GDAPPVPPRSY
-1001 QSSIRR
+1001 NSSIRR
-1007 SSLSLEKIARNSKRL
+1007 PTLSLEKFARNSKRL
-1022 TRFSLKSTFHNA
+1022 TRFSLKSSSSNNA
-1034 IDRDHT
+1034 MDRDHNNST
-1040 TNVQRNSFSGSA
+1040 VHRYSFSGST

-1059 LETHLADGSL
+1059 LESHLADGSL

-1129 PNCGVNL
+1129 PKCGVNL

-1144 LPNTYSDFWQ
+1144 LPNTYGDFWQ

-1160 VHLIVMLTA
+1160 VCLIVMLTA

-1180 YWPDLNS
+1180 YWPDLNH

-1193 STSPRITQSR
+1193 SSSPRISQSR
-1203 NSTDLQLKTVREEIN
+1203 SSTDLQLKTVREEII
-1218 TDVAYREFDIVQIP
+1218 TDIAYREFDISQIP
-1232 SHRGSFQSV
+1232 SHRASLQSV
-1241 LRKNME
+1241 LRKQTE
-1247 ARRILQLQYINW
+1247 TRRISQLQYISW

-1266 DADQLISF
+1266 DTDQLISF

-1281 RGENLAP
+1281 RGKNQTP
-1288 VVVHCSAG
+1288 IVVHCSAG

-1311 LMVHNYPIKPIELV
+1311 LMECNYPVKPLELV

-1363 NSTSMTI
+1363 DSTAITSQ
-1370 HS
+1370 S